1 METRL
6 FVLVQ
11 STTTKLC
18 CKYVLH
24 RERERERLEVVG
36 SRSGGI
42 ALMFFK
48 LFSSLLSSNWVYA
61 SKQSTS

>member
-18 CKYVLH
+18 CKYVQQRQ
-24 RERERERLEVVG
+24 REREIG
-36 SRSGGI
+36 SGGKQVGRNRI
-42 ALMFFK
+42 NVLRTVFLVIINK
-48 LFSSLLSSNWVYA
+48 LSVC
-61 SKQSTS
+61 

>member
-18 CKYVLH
+18 CKYVLQ
-24 RERERERLEVVG
+24 RERERLEVVG

-42 ALMFFK
+42 ALMFFE
-48 LFSSLLSSNWVYA
+48 LFSSFLSTN
-61 SKQSTS
+61 